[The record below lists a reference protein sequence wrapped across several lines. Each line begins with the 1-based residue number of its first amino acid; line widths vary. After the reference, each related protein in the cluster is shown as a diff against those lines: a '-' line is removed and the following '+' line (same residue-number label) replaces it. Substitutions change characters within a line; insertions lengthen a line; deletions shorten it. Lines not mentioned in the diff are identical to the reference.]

1 MIYFNNLKKKTEF
14 LENVRIIRTF
24 KRFKTITIRVKK
36 GEPEILCPHF
46 TSKSFLQRLIKKRT
60 GWIKNK
66 MREYSKLEEEINQI
80 DNGYVKVWDRD
91 LKLIYKNG
99 KRQNFELKRDRLV
112 ITLNGQKEID
122 KKRLIRDWLKSE
134 AEKYLKKRLVFLSK
148 KVDIDFNTL
157 KIKSYISR
165 WGSCSNRGEICLNW
179 KLMMLPKE
187 IIDYVIIHEL
197 VHILVPNHS
206 KKFWNKV
213 SEKDRTFQEKREW
226 LRKNGM
232 KIIQFR

>member
-1 MIYFNNLKKKTEF
+1 
-14 LENVRIIRTF
+14 
-24 KRFKTITIRVKK
+24 
-36 GEPEILCPHF
+36 
-46 TSKSFLQRLIKKRT
+46 
-60 GWIKNK
+60 